1 MDPLEP
7 LDAAMMTAE
16 LLSDPLH
23 TAALLILSPPPDA
36 GPGYVDALYRDALT
50 ATAELD
56 PRFRRH
62 PHVGLDTAG
71 LWMWRS
77 DHSVDIR
84 DHLQRRTLSSRADR
98 EALWELIS
106 TLHSEPLDR
115 SRPMWMAYVIDG
127 LPDGGFAF
135 YIKVH
140 HTVVDGV
147 AGLKLIA
154 DAFSTDPASRSMQ
167 PLYAA
172 APAPTAQDGGGSR
185 GPLPNPLSLL
195 RATTNGLA
203 SGVGIAGRVV
213 LGGLAMAIGRLA
225 DGTTVL
231 PIDAPYTRFNGRL
244 GRERT
249 FAGATFPKSRIRAIQ
264 NAAAV
269 TANDVL
275 MTVVSGALREW
286 LGARDELPD
295 STLVAICPVTVR
307 ARDHVTEEDRQAN
320 LFGLQLCPLATD
332 VASPAERLARVHRS
346 MAWAKHQVSVHG
358 PNTTMLLLAPSIA
371 ATVLPP
377 IVPFSPRT
385 RRGYNVSISNVPGP
399 PSRLY
404 WNGALLEEIYPVSTA
419 IDGQALNVTMC
430 SYADRVTFGYVSGR
444 RVIPDVGSLIPL
456 TEQALAELETAV
468 GTTAEET

>member
-23 TAALLILSPPPDA
+23 TAALLILSPPSDA
-36 GPGYVDALYRDALT
+36 APGYVDALYRDALT

-56 PRFRRH
+56 PRFLRH
-62 PHVGLDTAG
+62 PHIGLDTAG

-77 DHSVDIR
+77 DGTVDMR
-84 DHLQRRTLSSRADR
+84 DHLQRRTLSGTDR

-106 TLHSEPLDR
+106 ALHSEPLDR

-154 DAFSTDPASRSMQ
+154 DAFSTDPGSRSMQ
-167 PLYAA
+167 PLYSIAA
-172 APAPTAQDGGGSR
+172 APTDRDGGGPH
-185 GPLPNPLSLL
+185 GPMPNPLSLL
-195 RATTNGLA
+195 CATTKGVA
-203 SGVGIAGRVV
+203 SGVGLARRVL
-213 LGGLAMAIGRLA
+213 LGGLAMAVGRLA

-244 GRERT
+244 GRQRT
-249 FAGATFPKSRIRAIQ
+249 FAGASWPKSRIRAIQ

-275 MTVVSGALREW
+275 MAMVSGALREW
-286 LGARDELPD
+286 LDARGELPGRA
-295 STLVAICPVTVR
+295 LVAICPVTVR
-307 ARDHVTEEDRQAN
+307 SREHAAEEDRQAN
-320 LFGLQLCPLATD
+320 LFGLQLCHLGTDLAD
-332 VASPAERLARVHRS
+332 PAERLTHIHRA
-346 MAWAKHQVSVHG
+346 MAQAKHQVAHG
-358 PNTTMLLLAPSIA
+358 GPAATMLLAAPSIA

-377 IVPFSPRT
+377 ILPFAPRV

-419 IDGQALNVTMC
+419 INGQALNVTMC

-444 RVIPDVGSLIPL
+444 RVMPDVGSLIPL

-468 GTTAEET
+468 GATAEET

>member
-1 MDPLEP
+1 MDPLQP

-36 GPGYVDALYRDALT
+36 APGYVDALYRDALT

-77 DHSVDIR
+77 DDTVDMR
-84 DHLQRRTLSSRADR
+84 DHLHRRTLSSGADR

-106 TLHSEPLDR
+106 ALHSEPLDR

-172 APAPTAQDGGGSR
+172 APAPPARDGD
-185 GPLPNPLSLL
+185 GPPGPMPNPLSLL
-195 RATTNGLA
+195 RATTDVVV

-213 LGGLAMAIGRLA
+213 LGGLATALGRFA
-225 DGTTVL
+225 DGTSAL
-231 PIDAPYTRFNGRL
+231 PVDAPYTRFNGRL
-244 GRERT
+244 GRHRT
-249 FAGATFPKSRIRAIQ
+249 FAGVEFPKSRIRAVQ
-264 NAAAV
+264 NMAAV
-269 TANDVL
+269 TANDVV
-275 MTVVSGALREW
+275 MAVVSGVLREW
-286 LGARDELPD
+286 LDARGELPGRG
-295 STLVAICPVTVR
+295 LVAICPVTVR
-307 ARDHVTEEDRQAN
+307 ARDHVIDEDRQAN
-320 LFGLQLCPLATD
+320 LFGLQLCPLGTD
-332 VASPAERLARVHRS
+332 LADPGERLTHIHRAMAR
-346 MAWAKHQVSVHG
+346 AKRQVAHG
-358 PNTTMLLLAPSIA
+358 GPAATMLLAAPSIA

-377 IVPFSPRT
+377 IMPFAPRV

-419 IDGQALNVTMC
+419 INGQALNVTMC

-444 RVIPDVGSLIPL
+444 RVISDVGSLIPL
-456 TEQALAELETAV
+456 TKKALAELEAAV
-468 GTTAEET
+468 GATAEET